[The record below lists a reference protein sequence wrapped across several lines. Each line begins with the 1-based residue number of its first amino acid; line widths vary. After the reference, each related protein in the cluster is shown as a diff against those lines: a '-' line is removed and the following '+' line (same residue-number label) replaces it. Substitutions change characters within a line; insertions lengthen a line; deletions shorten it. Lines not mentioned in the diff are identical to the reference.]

1 MHWKYWDSLIC
12 PSGIFSKG
20 EEKRMKSIQLL
31 KGALLVSRIC
41 NDATEVDCFTED
53 GNKIIVCIRVF
64 RMIELFC
71 VQQTTIANKILPFR
85 GWGQI
90 ILLYRVNGLS

>member
-41 NDATEVDCFTED
+41 NDATEVDSS
-53 GNKIIVCIRVF
+53 NK
-64 RMIELFC
+64 L
-71 VQQTTIANKILPFR
+71 TTYN
-85 GWGQI
+85 
-90 ILLYRVNGLS
+90 LSTQ